1 MLILEK
7 IKLNISPAHGKIIPC
22 FGPSVTFDIVNTAI
36 VLMDMH
42 LADHIRDLGYLE
54 NAIFWACTRQMTE
67 AGVSSSVAAEEEFV
81 LAIEKKG
88 ALQLMIVLNTSEIIS
103 VRGITLKNSFFL
115 S

>member
-7 IKLNISPAHGKIIPC
+7 INLNISPAHGKIIPC

-54 NAIFWACTRQMTE
+54 NAIF
-67 AGVSSSVAAEEEFV
+67 
-81 LAIEKKG
+81 
-88 ALQLMIVLNTSEIIS
+88 
-103 VRGITLKNSFFL
+103 
-115 S
+115 

>member
-1 MLILEK
+1 MRK
-7 IKLNISPAHGKIIPC
+7 NNANSRKDKSKYIS
-22 FGPSVTFDIVNTAI
+22 GPSVTFGIVNTAI

-67 AGVSSSVAAEEEFV
+67 AGVSSSVAAEEELV

-103 VRGITLKNSFFL
+103 VRGITPKNSFFL
-115 S
+115 F